1 MKQSPYVTLAV
12 RGAISG
18 PTYVYDLDR
27 LGQRCRRLDALPI
40 ADKRIFFAMMA
51 NDHPTLLRRIRR
63 DGHGVFVNSPKHLRT
78 AIEVGFAS
86 EDIIYAASNMI
97 DAEVVMC
104 ADFGIHLVLD
114 SVGQIERVGNVAG
127 PRDIGIRVN
136 IAGVTESGS
145 PESDRSYRFGILP
158 NEIGEAVVAANGAG
172 VRLIGLH
179 CYFGT
184 GIEDPKGLIN
194 GLSGLCHLGAE
205 LPDLRYV
212 DGGGGFG
219 VPDGPFGPEFDID
232 AYGRA
237 AGSLMREARQMLG
250 RDITLFIEPG
260 RYISADCAHFLV
272 RVVDRKHRG
281 DRAFVGTDGSVALF
295 PRPLI
300 HPDQSAHYCELLG
313 PRSNDA
319 AFEVPIYVCGNS
331 TFSGDFLA
339 RDRRMPLPAIG
350 DILAFHA
357 AGAYCRSMITGFL
370 GKGWPS
376 EIVVEDGRIVECTRW
391 RPERP
396 AGRAVGPRPRNEAMS
411 EHTWKEPQVGQ
422 R

>member
-1 MKQSPYVTLAV
+1 MTQLPYIALAAE
-12 RGAISG
+12 GEISG

-27 LGQRCRRLDALPI
+27 LRQRCRRLDALPI

-63 DGHGVFVNSPKHLRT
+63 DGHGIFVNSPKHLRA

-86 EDIIYAASNMI
+86 GNIIYAASNMI
-97 DAEVVMC
+97 DAEIAMC
-104 ADFGIHLVLD
+104 ADLDIHLVLD
-114 SVGQIERVGNVAG
+114 SVGQIERVGNIAG
-127 PRDIGIRVN
+127 PNEVGIRVN
-136 IAGVTESGS
+136 IVSVAESGS
-145 PESDRSYRFGILP
+145 TQSDDAYRFGILP
-158 NEIGEAVVAANGAG
+158 GEIGEAVAAANGFG

-184 GIEDPKGLIN
+184 GIEDPKSLID
-194 GLSGLCHLGAE
+194 GLSGLCGLGAE
-205 LPDLRYV
+205 LPDLRYI

-219 VPDGPFGPEFDID
+219 VPQGPIGPEFDID

-237 AGSLMREARQMLG
+237 AGALMREARQSLG

-281 DRAFVGTDGSVALF
+281 DRVFVGTDGSVALF
-295 PRPLI
+295 PRPLV
-300 HPDQSAHYCELLG
+300 HPDRSAHYCELLG

-319 AFEVPIYVCGNS
+319 PFELPIYVCGNS

-339 RDRRMPLPAIG
+339 QDRRMPLPAIG

-376 EIVVEDGRIVECTRW
+376 EILVEDGRIVERTQW

-396 AGRAVGPRPRNEAMS
+396 TGLAPGTRNRDETVS
-411 EHTWKEPQVGQ
+411 EHTWKAARAGQ
-422 R
+422 W